1 MIGNDVKLIQ
11 YSKGVDTANCITH
24 AIGAVL
30 AVAALVFMVIRAGG
44 EGVRHVVS
52 TVVFGI
58 SMIAVYTVSAIY
70 HGLPSGEAKRVAR
83 LIDHSAI
90 PVLIAGTSTPCAM
103 ITIYNVSP
111 SHSLLIMVIAWF
123 CALFGIISKLF
134 FFKKLRVATMVVYI
148 ASCSIMLMS
157 VVPLIGELDM
167 GAFGGIL
174 LGCITYLIGAAFC
187 GLGIK
192 REKLHVV
199 FHVFV
204 ILANAIH
211 VYIICKYMVL

>member
-44 EGVRHVVS
+44 EGARYVAS

-174 LGCITYLIGAAFC
+174 LGCVTYLIGAAFC